1 MGTIRITLPAARVGI
16 AHGARVLADL
26 VGDWMDRRRQRRM
39 LSRLDEHL
47 LKDIGLSR
55 CDVER
60 ETAKPF
66 WRA

>member
-1 MGTIRITLPAARVGI
+1 MGTIRITLPVARDGI
-16 AHGARVLADL
+16 AHGVQVLGDL
-26 VGDWMDRRRQRRM
+26 VGDWMDRRRQRRQ
-39 LSRLDEHL
+39 LSELDDRL

-55 CDVER
+55 CDVQR